1 MKVIEYFKPSEFGAW
16 IFMDLAQSS
25 PEDGLSEKWLGG
37 EGGEGG
43 GRREVWK
50 GGEDGAMRAPRD
62 VWMFWLFLISK

>member
-37 EGGEGG
+37 EGG

-50 GGEDGAMRAPRD
+50 GGGGGWSNEG
-62 VWMFWLFLISK
+62 SKRCMNVLTIFN

>member
-37 EGGEGG
+37 EGGG

-50 GGEDGAMRAPRD
+50 GGRMGQWGLQEMYECSDY
-62 VWMFWLFLISK
+62 F

>member
-37 EGGEGG
+37 EGGGGGGKEGGMEGG
-43 GRREVWK
+43 GGWGNE
-50 GGEDGAMRAPRD
+50 G
-62 VWMFWLFLISK
+62 SKRCMNVLTIFN

>member
-43 GRREVWK
+43 RYGR
-50 GGEDGAMRAPRD
+50 GGGGWSNEG
-62 VWMFWLFLISK
+62 SKRCMNVLTIFN

>member
-37 EGGEGG
+37 EGG

-50 GGEDGAMRAPRD
+50 GEGRMEQWGLQEMYECSDY
-62 VWMFWLFLISK
+62 F

>member
-37 EGGEGG
+37 EGE

-50 GGEDGAMRAPRD
+50 GGGRMEQWGLQEMYECSDY
-62 VWMFWLFLISK
+62 F

>member
-37 EGGEGG
+37 EGKEGVMEGG
-43 GRREVWK
+43 GGWGNE
-50 GGEDGAMRAPRD
+50 G
-62 VWMFWLFLISK
+62 SKRCMNVLTIFN

>member
-43 GRREVWK
+43 EGGRYGR
-50 GGEDGAMRAPRD
+50 GGRMGQWGLQEMYECSDY
-62 VWMFWLFLISK
+62 F

>member
-37 EGGEGG
+37 GG

-50 GGEDGAMRAPRD
+50 GGGGWSNEG
-62 VWMFWLFLISK
+62 SKRCMNVLTIFN

>member
-37 EGGEGG
+37 EGGGKEGGMEGG
-43 GRREVWK
+43 G
-50 GGEDGAMRAPRD
+50 GGWSNEG
-62 VWMFWLFLISK
+62 SKRCMNVLTIFN

>member
-37 EGGEGG
+37 EGGGKEGG
-43 GRREVWK
+43 MEG

>member
-37 EGGEGG
+37 EGGGEGG
-43 GRREVWK
+43 RYGR
-50 GGEDGAMRAPRD
+50 GGRMEQWGLQEMYECSDY
-62 VWMFWLFLISK
+62 F

>member
-37 EGGEGG
+37 EGG

-50 GGEDGAMRAPRD
+50 GGGGRMEQWGLQEMYECSDY
-62 VWMFWLFLISK
+62 F

>member
-37 EGGEGG
+37 EGG

-50 GGEDGAMRAPRD
+50 GGGEDGAMRAPRD

>member
-37 EGGEGG
+37 EGGGKEGGMEGG
-43 GRREVWK
+43 GRMEQW
-50 GGEDGAMRAPRD
+50 GLQEMYECSDY
-62 VWMFWLFLISK
+62 F

>member
-37 EGGEGG
+37 EGGGKEGGMEGG
-43 GRREVWK
+43 GGWSNE
-50 GGEDGAMRAPRD
+50 G
-62 VWMFWLFLISK
+62 SKRCMNVLTIFN

>member
-37 EGGEGG
+37 EGG

-50 GGEDGAMRAPRD
+50 GGGGWSNEG
-62 VWMFWLFLISK
+62 SKRCMNVLTIFN

>member
-37 EGGEGG
+37 EGG

-50 GGEDGAMRAPRD
+50 GGGRMEQWGLQEMYECSDY
-62 VWMFWLFLISK
+62 F

>member
-25 PEDGLSEKWLGG
+25 PEDGISEKWLGG
-37 EGGEGG
+37 EGGRKEGG
-43 GRREVWK
+43 MEG